1 MRIHA
6 TRESVM
12 LIGTATEIRSLGQRL
27 VDACRDLPET
37 EAINWPRG
45 LEEFQIAN
53 RPNFSI
59 SFHLETSD
67 GAEPKDNGFQSDL
80 SKNIVRIFAIVGVLS
95 IVSWVVAALA

>member
-6 TRESVM
+6 TRARVM

-67 GAEPKDNGFQSDL
+67 GAEPKDNGFHDL
-80 SKNIVRIFAIVGVLS
+80 SRNIIRIFAILGVLS
-95 IVSWVVAALA
+95 IVSWVVAP